1 METIMNKTLIAAA
14 ALALL
19 GAPMALAAST
29 ATPTPA
35 KPAEM
40 HHLAASTPSA
50 QCTTLEQQFSRV
62 EQSHKSLKTFGEAAK
77 LRDEGRTLCL
87 ANKAPAGINKLDQA
101 LKLIGVT
108 PEVKG

>member
-1 METIMNKTLIAAA
+1 MNKTLIAAA

-29 ATPTPA
+29 ATPMPPA

-40 HHLAASTPSA
+40 HHLAAATPAA
-50 QCTTLEQQFSRV
+50 QCTTLEQQFGRV
-62 EQSHKSLKTFGEAAK
+62 EQSHKNLKAFGEAAK
-77 LRDEGRTLCL
+77 LRDEGRALCL
-87 ANKAPAGINKLDQA
+87 ANKAPVGIKKLDQA

-108 PEVKG
+108 PEVKS